1 MPPTSFKKIF
11 ASSVLIA
18 GATFSTLTLPLL
30 LVGSRPITIQLNDE
44 PLFVGKL
51 KDVAAPYIGL
61 ATALGVSAGIVNLSL
76 AGWKNSTRK
85 SQKVVEKLSGL
96 EQQLKEK
103 EAQLEEVLVSE
114 SRLQAVGLDAFLD
127 PPAVERSSKSEVI
140 PTGAQSSVLNDRIAD
155 LPPENGRQ
163 NHQPPHHPN
172 GSRVLS
178 VAAHS
183 AASSFAAD
191 STASSLLRQLQGQ
204 GVVPFSSPA
213 SSQIQQLQEQLQ
225 QIVSQV
231 EELQSSLQADSEA
244 SLDNL
249 SHSELT
255 NIVLHHL
262 NHRLHRLESKRSPH
276 ELAS

>member
-1 MPPTSFKKIF
+1 MPPISFKKIF

-18 GATFSTLTLPLL
+18 GATFSVLTLPLL
-30 LVGSRPITIQLNDE
+30 VVGSRPITIQLNDE

-51 KDVAAPYIGL
+51 KDIAAPYIGL
-61 ATALGVSAGIVNLSL
+61 ATALGVSAGIVNFSL
-76 AGWKNSTRK
+76 AGWKNSTSK

-127 PPAVERSSKSEVI
+127 PPTLDHFSRSGVI
-140 PTGAQSSVLNDRIAD
+140 PMVVQSPVLNNQIAD
-155 LPPENGRQ
+155 LPSENGRQ
-163 NHQPPHHPN
+163 NHQFPHSQN
-172 GSRVLS
+172 GARVLS
-178 VAAHS
+178 VAAHPVASSS
-183 AASSFAAD
+183 AAD
-191 STASSLLRQLQGQ
+191 TTASSLLRQLQGQ
-204 GVVPFSSPA
+204 DVVPFSSPTV
-213 SSQIQQLQEQLQ
+213 SQIQQLQEQLQ

-231 EELQSSLQADSEA
+231 EQLQNSLQTGTEA

-249 SHSELT
+249 SQSELT

-262 NHRLHRLESKRSPH
+262 NHRLHRLESKRSPQ
-276 ELAS
+276 EMAS